1 MDYLLKD
8 IVRARIMAR
17 EDDFGRLF
25 KTSSEVSSDHDA
37 VTTEMVS
44 WLHKSRDEQVITSR
58 D

>member
-1 MDYLLKD
+1 
-8 IVRARIMAR
+8 MAR

-44 WLHKSRDEQVITSR
+44 WLHKSRDEQVIASR